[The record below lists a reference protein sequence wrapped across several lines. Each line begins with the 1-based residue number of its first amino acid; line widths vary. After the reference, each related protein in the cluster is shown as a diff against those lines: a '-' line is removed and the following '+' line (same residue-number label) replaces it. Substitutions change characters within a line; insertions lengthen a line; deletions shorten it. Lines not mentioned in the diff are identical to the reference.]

1 MDRRLTLISEMVRPC
16 GTVADIGTDHGFLV
30 CALVAAGRAE
40 RGIAADIN
48 PLPLEK
54 ARGEI
59 AANGLG
65 ERVLPLLTDGLAG
78 ILLSGGDAVIIAGM
92 GGELIARI
100 LCDWQQHTDPG
111 IDYYLQPMTK
121 PEKLRDYLYK
131 ADFELLEE
139 RCCVAAGR
147 PYSVMRVRYC
157 GKPQQPSPTELYLG
171 EIDPQADEAAQKY
184 CHKLL
189 GQLQKRLRGI
199 EGDGEHPEEEQL
211 LREVTREILGRMQNE
226 GTADI

>member
-1 MDRRLTLISEMVRPC
+1 MDQRLTLIQEMVRPC
-16 GTVADIGTDHGFLV
+16 GTIADVGTDHGLLV
-30 CALVAAGRAE
+30 CGLVS
-40 RGIAADIN
+40 RGIAQRGIATDIN

-54 ARGEI
+54 ARREI
-59 AANGLG
+59 ALQGLSD
-65 ERVLPLLTDGLAG
+65 RIVTVLTDGLRG
-78 ILLSGGDAVIIAGM
+78 ISLACNDGVVIAGM

-100 LCDWQQHTDPG
+100 LGDWWQCAAVSH
-111 IDYYLQPMTK
+111 DYYLQPMTK

-147 PYSVMRVRYC
+147 PYSVMRARYC

-199 EGDGEHPEEEQL
+199 EGDREHPEEEQL

-226 GTADI
+226 GTTDI